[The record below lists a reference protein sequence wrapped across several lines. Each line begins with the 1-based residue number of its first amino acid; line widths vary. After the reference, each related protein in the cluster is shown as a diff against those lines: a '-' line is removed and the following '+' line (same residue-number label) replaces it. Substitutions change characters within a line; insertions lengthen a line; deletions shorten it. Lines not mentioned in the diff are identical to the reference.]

1 MAERH
6 TITDPRALRALSHPT
21 RWTII
26 ELLGLEDTATATRCA
41 EYTGESVASCS
52 YHLSML
58 GKYGFVEQVES
69 PGRERPWRLTRRD
82 QNWAARDLDGEAA
95 LAAET
100 LSEVFVDH
108 EAAQLKD
115 WVRRASREPADWQQA
130 TGISGRTLHLTAAE
144 LSELRERIGA
154 LTAAFAD
161 RLDDPAARPPGARPV
176 RMLVSAWLPR
186 AGGGT

>member
-1 MAERH
+1 MAERE

-115 WVRRASREPADWQQA
+115 WVRRASREPAEWQDA
-130 TGISGRTLHLTAAE
+130 AGITGRTLHLTPAE
-144 LSELRERIGA
+144 LVELRERVEE

-161 RLDDPAARPPGARPV
+161 RRDDPAARPPGARPV
-176 RMLVSAWLPR
+176 RMLISAWLPR
-186 AGGGT
+186 AGGGS